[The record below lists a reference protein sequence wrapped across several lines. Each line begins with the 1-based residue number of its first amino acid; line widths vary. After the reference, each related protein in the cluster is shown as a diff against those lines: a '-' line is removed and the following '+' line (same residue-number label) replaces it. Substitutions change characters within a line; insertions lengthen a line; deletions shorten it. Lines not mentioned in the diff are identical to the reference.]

1 MVGSRRAAGA
11 GTAAKG
17 RHCRCVF
24 FGTSLVLSVLL
35 GACSAVPPP
44 LPQSVPAS
52 AAAAPLQPAALHR
65 PIVPALAGLSAA
77 EVVGLFGEPDFR
89 RVEPPAELWQYR
101 GADCVLDLFLYR
113 DPSGVR
119 VAHSEMRERT
129 LVQSG
134 HCRGG
139 DGFARLSRE
148 SRL

>member
-1 MVGSRRAAGA
+1 MVGSPNAAGA

-17 RHCRCVF
+17 RHFRCVF

-35 GACSAVPPP
+35 GACGAVPPTM
-44 LPQSVPAS
+44 
-52 AAAAPLQPAALHR
+52 PLQPAALHR

-101 GADCVLDLFLYR
+101 GADCVLDLFLYS

-119 VAHSEMRERT
+119 VVHSEMRERT

>member
-1 MVGSRRAAGA
+1 MVGSPNAAGA

-17 RHCRCVF
+17 RHFRCVF

-35 GACSAVPPP
+35 GACGAVPPTM
-44 LPQSVPAS
+44 
-52 AAAAPLQPAALHR
+52 PLQPAAWHR

-89 RVEPPAELWQYR
+89 RAEPPAELWQYR
-101 GADCVLDLFLYR
+101 

-119 VAHSEMRERT
+119 VQHSEMRERT
-129 LVQSG
+129 LIQSG

>member
-1 MVGSRRAAGA
+1 MVGSPNAAGA

-17 RHCRCVF
+17 RHFRCVF

-35 GACSAVPPP
+35 GACGAVPPTM
-44 LPQSVPAS
+44 
-52 AAAAPLQPAALHR
+52 PLQPAALHR

-101 GADCVLDLFLYR
+101 GADCVLDLFLYS

-119 VAHSEMRERT
+119 VQHSEMRERT
-129 LVQSG
+129 LIQSG